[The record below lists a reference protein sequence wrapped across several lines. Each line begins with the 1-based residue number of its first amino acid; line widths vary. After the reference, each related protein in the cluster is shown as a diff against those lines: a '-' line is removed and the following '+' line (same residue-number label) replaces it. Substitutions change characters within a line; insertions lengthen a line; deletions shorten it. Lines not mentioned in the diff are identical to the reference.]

1 MGKIYCIIGKSG
13 TGKDT
18 VLAELLKDK
27 SIGLEK
33 IVPYTTRPKRDG
45 EVEGVNYHY
54 VSVDE
59 LKLMEQDGKV
69 IERRTYDTVH
79 GPWNYFTASTNIC
92 ADNDYII
99 ITTQKALK
107 HFFDYFGCDRIHV
120 IYLMLDDKI
129 RLERCIARESN
140 QINPNYSEVCRRFL
154 ADEDDFDEDI
164 IKSFQHYT
172 IVDTA
177 NDLNIY
183 TNEIKKIIINNE
195 VQQ

>member
-18 VLAELLKDK
+18 VLCELLKDEN
-27 SIGLEK
+27 IRLEK

-59 LKLMEQDGKV
+59 LEVMEREGKV
-69 IERRTYDTVH
+69 IERRTYDTIH
-79 GPWNYFTASTNIC
+79 GPWNYFTASTNIS
-92 ADNDYII
+92 NVKDYII
-99 ITTQKALK
+99 ITTQKALE
-107 HFFDYFGCDRIHV
+107 HFFSFFGKERIHV
-120 IYLMLDDKI
+120 IYLLLNDKI
-129 RLERCIARESN
+129 RLERCIARESQ

-154 ADEDDFDEDI
+154 ADEEDFDEDA
-164 IKSFQHYT
+164 IKNYQHYT

-183 TNEIKKIIINNE
+183 TNEIKKIITNNNE
-195 VQQ
+195 V